1 MDEVEEHGGAVAA
14 IEAGFVQQRIADSA
28 YSWELDLMS
37 GERVVVGVNKYQ
49 ATEETGVPILRID
62 EDAVRQQIERVAAY
76 RARQDRAA
84 VDSAL
89 AAVERA
95 ANGTDNLLVVMKD
108 ALLAGATLGEICGR
122 LRAAWGEYRPTA

>member
-1 MDEVEEHGGAVAA
+1 
-14 IEAGFVQQRIADSA
+14 
-28 YSWELDLMS
+28 
-37 GERVVVGVNKYQ
+37 
-49 ATEETGVPILRID
+49 
-62 EDAVRQQIERVAAY
+62 VRHQIERVAAY

-84 VDSAL
+84 VDTAL

-95 ANGTDNLLVVMKD
+95 ANGSDNLLVVMKD